1 MAPEKFEGKKEQ
13 RGRGR
18 GEVRFGVKGVVGSE
32 AGVICVVG
40 KFAEVKRKGKK
51 KKKIGEL
58 RKENEQKEEKWERVR
73 LNGGRES
80 GRKIKI

>member
-1 MAPEKFEGKKEQ
+1 MCGGEICGGEKERE
-13 RGRGR
+13 
-18 GEVRFGVKGVVGSE
+18 
-32 AGVICVVG
+32 
-40 KFAEVKRKGKK
+40 K